1 MTTPVLITL
10 DGNAALRN
18 GLLAQ
23 TGFTAGDCEWR
34 HFPDGESYVRVLGD
48 YSGRDVVIQCGLQHP
63 DRIAMA
69 LMFCVETLRELRVR
83 SVGLI
88 APYLAYMRQ
97 DHRFNTGEAI
107 SARLFARFL
116 SAHVDWLVTVDPHL
130 HRYQDLAEIYSI
142 PCATLSAMPLMAQW
156 IRREVAQPLL
166 IGPDSESAQWVKAV
180 AALVESPFTVLS
192 KTRHGD
198 RHVEVSV
205 PDIDKWRG
213 CTPVLIDD
221 IISTGHTLL
230 EAVAHLR
237 RAEFPP
243 SVCIAVHGLFA
254 DHTDTKLRDAGVARV
269 VTTNS
274 IMHASNAVDLSPV
287 IAQGALRLLAQ
298 PQT

>member
-1 MTTPVLITL
+1 MTKPVLIML
-10 DGNAALRN
+10 DGNTALRD

-34 HFPDGESYVRVLGD
+34 HFPDGESYVRVHGD
-48 YSGRDVVIQCGLQHP
+48 YSGQDVVIQCGLQHP
-63 DRIAMA
+63 DRIAMP
-69 LMFCVETLRELRVR
+69 LMFCVDTLRELGAR

-97 DHRFNTGEAI
+97 DHRFHKGEAL

-142 PCATLSAMPLMAQW
+142 PCAKLSATPLLAQW
-156 IRREVAQPLL
+156 IKREVAQPLL

-180 AALVESPFTVLS
+180 AALVESPYTVLS

-198 RHVEVSV
+198 RDVEVSV
-205 PDIDKWRG
+205 PDIDEWRG
-213 CTPVLIDD
+213 YTPVLIDD

-230 EAVAHLR
+230 EAVSHLR
-237 RAEFPP
+237 RAELQPA
-243 SVCIAVHGLFA
+243 VCIAVHGLFA
-254 DHTDTKLRDAGVARV
+254 EHTDMKLHSAGVARV

-274 IMHASNAVDLSPV
+274 IMHASNAMDLSSV
-287 IAQGALRLLAQ
+287 IAQGAVKFLTQ